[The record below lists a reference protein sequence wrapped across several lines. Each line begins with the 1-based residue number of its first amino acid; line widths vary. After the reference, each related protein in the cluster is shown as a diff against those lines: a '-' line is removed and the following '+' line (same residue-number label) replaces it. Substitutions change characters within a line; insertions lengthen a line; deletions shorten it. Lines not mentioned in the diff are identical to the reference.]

1 VEYAWLAIGL
11 PLLGSIINGIF
22 GRFLPK
28 KVVGWVACSA
38 VGASFIVSLLV
49 FLKMLGLAEDGRHI
63 VSTLYTWLDSGGFRA
78 DMAILIDALS
88 VTMMLVVTGVGLLIH
103 IYSTGYMADDE
114 GFSRFFAY
122 MNLFVGSM
130 LLLVMAEN
138 FVLLF
143 VGWELV
149 GICSYLL
156 ISFWYEKPSAAA
168 AGRKAFITTRI
179 GDVGFTLGVVLI
191 VTTVG
196 TASYDAVFGRI
207 IGVGSGTAAAIA
219 LLLFAGAVG
228 KSAQLPLHVWLPD
241 AMEGPTPVS
250 ALIHAATMV
259 TAGVY
264 LIVRAAPIFAQ
275 APWVLALA
283 AGIGAATALF
293 AATAA
298 LVENDIK
305 RVLAYSTISQI
316 GLMFL
321 AVGAGAFAAGM
332 FHLVTHAFFK
342 SLLFLGAGSVMH
354 ALAGNTD
361 LRKMGGLAKKMR
373 ATYAVMVIGALA
385 MAGIF
390 PLSGF
395 FSKEAVFAGV
405 FEAPFFGRVMYA
417 AGMAVSVLTA
427 FYIFRLI
434 YKAFHGEA
442 RMDEESWQ
450 HVHESPKSMIIPMLL
465 LALGAIC
472 IGWIGLPSQIGETAI
487 AGRNV
492 FEEFLRGSVSAAVFG
507 REAISQ
513 WWMVAAALGAGLLGI
528 FAAWCCFVRFK
539 GITGV
544 LVRKFAGVYA
554 MLVSVFWIDWA
565 YERIFVRAGKA
576 LAVFVAQKVDVGI
589 IDGAVNGIA
598 GCVGSVSVMLS
609 RVQTGY
615 LRSYAL
621 AILAGAVVVVGYAL
635 FILK

>member
-1 VEYAWLAIGL
+1 MGYAWLAIGF
-11 PLLGSIINGIF
+11 PLLGSLINGIF

-28 KVVGWVACSA
+28 KAVGWTACFA
-38 VGASFIVSLLV
+38 VGASFAVSALV
-49 FLKMLGLAEDGRHI
+49 FAQMLVMPETSRHV
-63 VSTLYTWLDSGGFRA
+63 VSALYTWLEAGGFRA

-103 IYSTGYMADDE
+103 IYSVGYMGGDT

-122 MNLFVGSM
+122 MNLFVASM

-138 FVLLF
+138 FVVLF
-143 VGWELV
+143 IGWELV

-191 VTTVG
+191 AAVLGTV
-196 TASYDAVFGRI
+196 SYDAVFGRI
-207 IGVGSGTAAAIA
+207 IGVGSDMAAAIA
-219 LLLFAGAVG
+219 LLLLIGAIG

-264 LIVRAAPIFAQ
+264 LIVRAAPIFVQ

-293 AATAA
+293 ASSVA

-354 ALAGNTD
+354 ALSGNTS
-361 LRKMGGLAKKMR
+361 LNKMGGLAKKMR
-373 ATYAVMVIGALA
+373 ATYAAMVIGALA

-395 FSKEAVFAGV
+395 FSKEALLAGA
-405 FEAPFFGRVMYA
+405 FHAPFFGRIVYA
-417 AGMAVSVLTA
+417 AGLAVSVMTA

-434 YKAFHGEA
+434 YKTFHGES
-442 RMDEESWQ
+442 RMSEEGWR
-450 HVHESPKSMIIPMLL
+450 HAHESPISMTAPMSL
-465 LALGAIC
+465 LALGAVC
-472 IGWIGLPSQIGETAI
+472 VGWIGLPSRIGQVVI
-487 AGRNV
+487 ASNNA
-492 FEEFLRGSVSAAVFG
+492 FEEFLRGSVSAVAFGNEAV
-507 REAISQ
+507 SQ
-513 WWMVAAALGAGLLGI
+513 WWMAAAALGAGLLGI
-528 FAAWCCFVRFK
+528 FAAWCCFIRFR
-539 GITGV
+539 GIASV
-544 LVRKFAGVYA
+544 FVRKLSGVYQ
-554 MLVSVFWIDWA
+554 MLVSGFWIDQA
-565 YERIFVRAGKA
+565 YDRVFIRSGRA
-576 LAVFVAQKVDVGI
+576 LAGFMARQVDIGI

-598 GCVGSVSVMLS
+598 GCVGSVSGMLS

-615 LRSYAL
+615 MRSYAL
-621 AILAGAVVVVGYAL
+621 AVLAGAVVIAGYAL